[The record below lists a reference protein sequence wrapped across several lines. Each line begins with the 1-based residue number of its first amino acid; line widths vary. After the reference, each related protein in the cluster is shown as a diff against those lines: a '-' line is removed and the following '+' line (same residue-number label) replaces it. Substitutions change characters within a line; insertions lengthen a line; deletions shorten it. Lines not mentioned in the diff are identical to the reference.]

1 METVIF
7 LLRFE
12 RVNETYQLEK
22 KMKRNCSLFGCI
34 VSKKNGFY
42 DLDQKPFEYFEV
54 LEVGWLVKIIDNH
67 FKCT

>member
-1 METVIF
+1 MKTVIF
-7 LLRFE
+7 RFE

-22 KMKRNCSLFGCI
+22 KKMKRTAACLVALF
-34 VSKKNGFY
+34 VKNGFY

-54 LEVGWLVKIIDNH
+54 LEDGWLVKIIDNH